1 MPALNF
7 QPQFVPFV
15 EDESKIH
22 SIRAKRKRTWK
33 VGDKI
38 YLYTGLRRKG
48 ARLIRKA
55 TCVKVEEIQ
64 MEWNDYVV
72 RRPQCYI
79 PARRLVISVDG
90 EELSPDE
97 RESLA
102 RRDGFEDWTSFV
114 TYWTPRIPFCGDIIH
129 WSRSAART
137 TGER

>member
-1 MPALNF
+1 M
-7 QPQFVPFV
+7 
-15 EDESKIH
+15 
-22 SIRAKRKRTWK
+22 
-33 VGDKI
+33 
-38 YLYTGLRRKG
+38 LRVT
-48 ARLIRKA
+48 L
-55 TCVKVEEIQ
+55 C
-64 MEWNDYVV
+64 
-72 RRPQCYI
+72 
-79 PARRLVISVDG
+79 RRLVISVDG